1 MCNRRQYGLPKGG
14 LSRMVIMHCIGG
26 RGSRKNVEDAGK
38 QKRQELGRGERSKG
52 QVR

>member
-1 MCNRRQYGLPKGG
+1 
-14 LSRMVIMHCIGG
+14 MVIMDCKGG
-26 RGSRKNVEDAGK
+26 GGSRKNVEDAGE